1 MKAEFNRMFLKYW
14 VTGVWIFFF
23 SFVSLGSCVLAAS
36 AGCVWE
42 ILDTQSKVTVV
53 LGVFVNW
60 GTAMMAFLSR
70 MAKQVNVTLPEE
82 RSTT

>member
-1 MKAEFNRMFLKYW
+1 MKDAATKMFLKYW

-36 AGCVWE
+36 SGCVWDV
-42 ILDTQSKVTVV
+42 LDWQSKATVIV
-53 LGVFVNW
+53 GIFVNW

-82 RSTT
+82 RSTP